1 MNKQTKPVP
10 DDDAL
15 FGPELSEA
23 ELEAWFE
30 RNRDALK
37 ESLDVARRQLA
48 EGRSDRRTIAEIIA
62 EGTRRH
68 LAKR

>member
-1 MNKQTKPVP
+1 MNKLTQPVP
-10 DDDAL
+10 DDDEL

-23 ELEAWFE
+23 EMDAWIA
-30 RNRDALK
+30 RNRKALK
-37 ESLDVARRQLA
+37 ESLDIARRRLA
-48 EGRSDRRTIAEIIA
+48 EGRSDTRTVAEIIA

>member
-1 MNKQTKPVP
+1 MNKLTQPVP
-10 DDDAL
+10 DDDD

-37 ESLDVARRQLA
+37 ESLDLARRQLA
-48 EGRSDRRTIAEIIA
+48 EGRSDKRTIAEIVA

>member
-1 MNKQTKPVP
+1 MNKLTQPVP
-10 DDDAL
+10 E
-15 FGPELSEA
+15 PEDFSAEPSEA

-37 ESLDVARRQLA
+37 ESLDVARRQLS
-48 EGRSDRRTIAEIIA
+48 EGRSDKRTVAEIIA

>member
-1 MNKQTKPVP
+1 MNKLTQPVP
-10 DDDAL
+10 ERRGLSASK
-15 FGPELSEA
+15 LSEA

-37 ESLDVARRQLA
+37 ESLDVARRQLG
-48 EGRSDRRTIAEIIA
+48 EGRSDNRTIAEIIA

-68 LAKR
+68 LAKQ

>member
-1 MNKQTKPVP
+1 MNKLTQPLP
-10 DDDAL
+10 GHGDFDAE
-15 FGPELSEA
+15 PSEA

-48 EGRSDRRTIAEIIA
+48 EGRSDKRTIAEIVA

>member
-1 MNKQTKPVP
+1 MNKPTKPVA
-10 DDDAL
+10 DDEH
-15 FGPELSEA
+15 FGSEPSEA
-23 ELEAWFE
+23 ELDAWFE

-37 ESLDVARRQLA
+37 ASLDVARQDAAAGRYDTRTMA
-48 EGRSDRRTIAEIIA
+48 EVIA

>member
-1 MNKQTKPVP
+1 MNKLTQPVP
-10 DDDAL
+10 EDGED

-23 ELEAWFE
+23 EMDAWFD

-48 EGRSDRRTIAEIIA
+48 EGKSDTRTIAEVIA